1 MAIVRQQEYLTI
13 PGEGIDLGNL
23 HQGVA
28 RHLGKLRQVRLP
40 LKVVHWM
47 L

>member
-1 MAIVRQQEYLTI
+1 MSLDRQQEYLTI
-13 PGEGIDLGNL
+13 PGEGIDLENL

-28 RHLGKLRQVRLP
+28 RHLVKLRQVRLP
-40 LKVVHWM
+40 MNVVHRM